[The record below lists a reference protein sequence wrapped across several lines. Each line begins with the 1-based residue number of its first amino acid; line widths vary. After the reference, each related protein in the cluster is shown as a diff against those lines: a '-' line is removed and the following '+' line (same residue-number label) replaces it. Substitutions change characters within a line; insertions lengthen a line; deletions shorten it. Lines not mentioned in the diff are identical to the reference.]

1 MEERQRFLIT
11 VRKVFVL
18 GSENMCGWS
27 DEQFKS
33 MSDAMEQMI
42 ELNRKAEVSRDGA
55 ARILGCSTRTLQRKI
70 NSGEIKEPH
79 RNGDKSGIKFYI
91 DDLMS

>member
-1 MEERQRFLIT
+1 MGERLRFLNT
-11 VRKVFVL
+11 VRKAFVL
-18 GSENMCGWS
+18 ASENSCGWN

-42 ELNRKAEVSRDGA
+42 ELNKKAEVSKDGA
-55 ARILGCSTRTLQRKI
+55 ARILGCSVRTLQRKVE
-70 NSGEIKEPH
+70 SGEIPPPH

-91 DDLMS
+91 DDL